1 MENRVTQVKADL
13 MLILVTFGWGVS
25 YFMMDLCLN
34 EIDPLTLNVYRF
46 LFAFAVAWL
55 ATAKRMLPVNR
66 MTLKYAFYISISF
79 IFVYVGATF
88 GVKYTSQSNAGFLC
102 GTAVIF
108 APLLTYLL
116 KKVVPER
123 KLLFVIILC
132 TAGMALMTLDSHMHV
147 ASGDLL
153 CLMCGLAYTVDLLI
167 VEEGVSHEEVD
178 PFQLGVYQ
186 FGFTGVWM
194 LILALI
200 FEDITLPHSGACW
213 ASLIFLT
220 VFCTAIAYIV
230 QVLAQQYTSA
240 THVGIIFT
248 LEPVFAAVVAYIF
261 AGERLLPRNYV
272 GMVMMLISILIMEV
286 DFKSIINGRTT
297 DNHKADKGETK

>member
-1 MENRVTQVKADL
+1 M
-13 MLILVTFGWGVS
+13 
-25 YFMMDLCLN
+25 
-34 EIDPLTLNVYRF
+34 
-46 LFAFAVAWL
+46 
-55 ATAKRMLPVNR
+55 
-66 MTLKYAFYISISF
+66 
-79 IFVYVGATF
+79 
-88 GVKYTSQSNAGFLC
+88 
-102 GTAVIF
+102 
-108 APLLTYLL
+108 
-116 KKVVPER
+116 
-123 KLLFVIILC
+123 
-132 TAGMALMTLDSHMHV
+132 
-147 ASGDLL
+147 
-153 CLMCGLAYTVDLLI
+153 
-167 VEEGVSHEEVD
+167 
-178 PFQLGVYQ
+178 YQ